1 MSDSGIFR
9 AAVAAVL
16 GVSLAVAGPYALVG
30 VEATWQR
37 IVLLSLLLACVLM
50 LVATVTLAGVAEM
63 AQRRGSRAAG
73 RLLTLADVFLFSS
86 AAAMAVVA
94 VFAFVFEMI
103 RLA

>member
-16 GVSLAVAGPYALVG
+16 GVALAVAGPYALVG
-30 VEATWQR
+30 VEVTWQR

-50 LVATVTLAGVAEM
+50 LVATITLSGVAEM
-63 AQRRGSRAAG
+63 ARRRASRAAE

-86 AAAMAVVA
+86 AGAMAVVA

>member
-1 MSDSGIFR
+1 MSDSGILR

-16 GVSLAVAGPYALVG
+16 GVALAVAGPYALVG
-30 VEATWQR
+30 VEVAWQR

-50 LVATVTLAGVAEM
+50 LVATITLSGVAEM
-63 AQRRGSRAAG
+63 ASRRASHAAG

-86 AAAMAVVA
+86 AGAMAVVA

>member
-1 MSDSGIFR
+1 MSDSGICR

-16 GVSLAVAGPYALVG
+16 GVALAVAGPYALVG
-30 VEATWQR
+30 VEVTWQR
-37 IVLLSLLLACVLM
+37 IVLLSLLLACVLV
-50 LVATVTLAGVAEM
+50 LVATMVLSGVAEM
-63 AQRRGSRAAG
+63 AARRSSHAAE
-73 RLLTLADVFLFSS
+73 RLLTLADIFLFSS

>member
-16 GVSLAVAGPYALVG
+16 GVALAVAGPYALVG
-30 VEATWQR
+30 VEVTWQR

-50 LVATVTLAGVAEM
+50 LVATITLSGVAEM
-63 AQRRGSRAAG
+63 AQRRASRAAE

-86 AAAMAVVA
+86 AGAMAVVA
-94 VFAFVFEMI
+94 VFAFVFEII